1 MFAVIEIDEISTE
14 ESIAPGLWKGQVSFS
29 MFAFSFSLTLT
40 LIKINKLN
48 KK

>member
-1 MFAVIEIDEISTE
+1 MPDVIEINEISTE
-14 ESIAPGLWKGQVSFS
+14 ESIVPGLRKGQKSFS
-29 MFAFSFSLTLT
+29 MFVIGVFPH